1 MQNTMRRR
9 ARSMVA
15 AGLLL
20 VAVGVAQA
28 DVRYT
33 ITDLGTLGGTE
44 SRAASINNRGQVV
57 GISHTPDNSAI
68 HAFIWSNGM
77 MTDLGTLPGEA
88 HSFAYGI
95 NEGGQVV
102 GDSWTSGAGRAFLYS
117 NGLMTDIGTLG
128 GDTATARAINDS
140 GQIVGES
147 SPAGNNGWHAFS
159 FSAGQMTDL
168 GTLGG
173 ANSSAWSINNAG
185 QITGGSDMPNG
196 STHVFLYAQGTMKEV
211 PGSTS
216 AFSYGYSINASG
228 EIVGEDERAFLSSGG
243 QMKTLGPG
251 IAFSI
256 NAGGEAVGWAYDR
269 ATDYFLAR
277 IWTDNQW
284 QDLNQF
290 IDPSLGWR
298 LTESSDINDLGQIVG
313 RGINPDGVLH
323 AYLLTPIPEPG
334 SIAVMSLGLLVLTR
348 RRRLSV

>member
-1 MQNTMRRR
+1 MHNRFHRRVGR
-9 ARSMVA
+9 AVA

-20 VAVGVAQA
+20 LATNLAHA
-28 DVRYT
+28 ELRYT

-68 HAFIWSNGM
+68 HAFIWSNGI

-159 FSAGQMTDL
+159 FFAGQMTDL

-173 ANSSAWSINNAG
+173 PNSSAWAINNSG
-185 QITGGSDMPNG
+185 QITGGTDMPNG
-196 STHVFLYAQGTMKEV
+196 STHVFLYDQGTMKEV
-211 PGSTS
+211 LGSTS

-228 EIVGEDERAFLSSGG
+228 DIVGEDGGAMLYSHG
-243 QMKTLGPG
+243 QMKPLGPG

-256 NAGGEAVGWAYDR
+256 NASGDAIGWAYDR
-269 ATDYFLAR
+269 PTDYFLAQ

-334 SIAVMSLGLLVLTR
+334 SIAVMGSGLLFLIR
-348 RRRLSV
+348 RRRSAA